1 MARCRATDNTLHQR
15 RAQPRA
21 AKARKGGGARWMRG
35 YGRIA
40 GTRRPTDPT
49 MWVCERQGQPM
60 KALHCDVHEVGC
72 KSRRCIRRNYRNPHT
87 GMEKGS
93 SGRSRVVP
101 QQWLSP
107 RKSTPTGVPT
117 CSCWSTCPFRRHTGG
132 GRTCFSTSAKSG
144 ELTCG
149 GPQRFAV
156 SSGAATV

>member
-1 MARCRATDNTLHQR
+1 MVRCVAAAADCTKLGSGASGSGGMDHTPGSELATARCRATDNTLHQR

-93 SGRSRVVP
+93 SGRSKVVP

-107 RKSTPTGVPT
+107 RKSTPTTV
-117 CSCWSTCPFRRHTGG
+117 CCD
-132 GRTCFSTSAKSG
+132 AM
-144 ELTCG
+144 L
-149 GPQRFAV
+149 
-156 SSGAATV
+156 AAS